1 MEAPPPGST
10 RAKGQRVEAVV
21 ALHLERHG
29 LAIEARNVSI
39 GGAEL
44 DLVARDLDASEE
56 TIVFVEVRS
65 RHDDERGS
73 PLETVDRLKQR
84 KLIRGATAWL
94 VAQNL
99 WEKVAVRFD
108 VVGVVDPSGSHPR
121 LEWIRNAFQV
131 DG

>member
-1 MEAPPPGST
+1 VTDPPST

-29 LAIEARNVSI
+29 HAIEARNVSI

-56 TIVFVEVRS
+56 TVVFVEVRS
-65 RHDDERGS
+65 RSDDERGS
-73 PLETVDRLKQR
+73 PLETVDAFKQR
-84 KLIRGATAWL
+84 KLIRGATAYL
-94 VAQNL
+94 VARDL

-108 VVGVVDPSGSHPR
+108 VVGVIDPGGSDPC

>member
-1 MEAPPPGST
+1 VPAST

-21 ALHLERHG
+21 AEHLERHG
-29 LAIEARNVSI
+29 HAIVARNVTI

-44 DLVARDLDASEE
+44 DLVARDLEASED

-65 RHDDERGS
+65 REGDERGS
-73 PLETVDRLKQR
+73 PLETIDALKRR
-84 KLIRGATAWL
+84 KLVRGATAWL
-94 VAQNL
+94 VAQHL

-108 VVGVVDPSGSHPR
+108 VVGVTEPGAPNPR
-121 LEWIRNAFQV
+121 IEWIRGAFEV